1 MRRNRRT
8 RPTLLGAALAGAAF
22 AALPAA
28 GANLLDNGSFGSG
41 LGGWTATASVSW
53 DPDGATGPGAA
64 RLGGSPGIVGRL
76 ALSQCVAVGA
86 GSDYDLGAAALLP
99 YSPQAEGGVSV
110 RVVWHAADGCTG
122 EMLGMA
128 GALDFP
134 PVAPAAWTRRTLGR
148 LRAPTN
154 ARSASVSVVPWSS
167 GTPGAFSAFLD
178 DVELAPS
185 ARFETLV
192 VPTAASVDGARGER
206 FRTTLTV
213 TNPAPFGRRV
223 DAALLC
229 AAVEPCPSARV
240 SLVFAPRETRVF
252 TDALLD
258 LFGRRSGAGA
268 IELTYDATLGPVVA
282 AARAATVHAER
293 PGNGMSLPVLAA
305 SGARRT
311 ATFLALSDGRAGDG
325 GTRVN
330 AGVYNP
336 LESPVWAGFGVR
348 DDGGA
353 TRDTVYVLAGA
364 RSWTQVNDVFGAARA
379 GAARPGSTVT
389 FTAEGPV
396 FPFLISIDNR
406 SGDPTFLE
414 PRESFQP

>member
-8 RPTLLGAALAGAAF
+8 RSTFLGAALAGAAF

-28 GANLLDNGSFGSG
+28 AANLIDNGSFGSG
-41 LGGWTATASVSW
+41 LGGWTATSSVSW
-53 DPDGATGPGAA
+53 APDGATGAGSA
-64 RLGGSPGIVGRL
+64 RLGGSPGIVGTV
-76 ALSQCVAVGA
+76 ALEQCVAVGG
-86 GSDYDLGAAALLP
+86 GSDYDLGASALLP
-99 YSPQAEGGVSV
+99 YSPQAEGGVSL
-110 RVVWHAADGCTG
+110 RVVWHAADGCSG

-128 GALDFP
+128 SALDFP
-134 PVAPAAWTRRTLGR
+134 PVAPAAWTRRGLGR
-148 LRAPTN
+148 LRAPSS

-185 ARFETLV
+185 ARFERLV

-206 FRTTLTV
+206 FRTTLSV
-213 TNPAPFGRRV
+213 TNPSPFGRRI
-223 DAALLC
+223 DASLLC
-229 AAVEPCPSARV
+229 AAAEPCPSASV
-240 SLVFAPRETRVF
+240 SLVFAPRQTRVF
-252 TDALLD
+252 TDALLE
-258 LFGRRSGAGA
+258 LFGRRNGAGA
-268 IELTYDATLGPVVA
+268 IELTYDATLGPVVV

-293 PGNGMSLPVLAA
+293 PGNGMSIPVLAPSAARA
-305 SGARRT
+305 S

-348 DDGGA
+348 DESGA
-353 TRDTVYVLAGA
+353 TRNTVYVLAGPRA
-364 RSWTQVNDVFGAARA
+364 WTQVNDLFGAAGAGAARA
-379 GAARPGSTVT
+379 GSTVT

-406 SGDPTFLE
+406 SGDPTYLE

>member
-8 RPTLLGAALAGAAF
+8 RPIFLGAALAGAAF
-22 AALPAA
+22 AALPSAA
-28 GANLLDNGSFGSG
+28 ANLLDNGSFGSG
-41 LGGWTATASVSW
+41 LGGWTAAPSVSW
-53 DPDGATGPGAA
+53 APDGATGPGAA
-64 RLGGSPGIVGRL
+64 RLGGSPGVVGTL
-76 ALSQCVAVGA
+76 ALSQCVPVAA
-86 GSDYDLGAAALLP
+86 GSDYDLGASALLP
-99 YSPQAEGGVSV
+99 YSPEAEGGVSV
-110 RVVWHAADGCTG
+110 RVVWHAADGCSG

-128 GALDFP
+128 GTLDFP
-134 PVAPAAWTRRTLGR
+134 PVAPASWVRRTLGR
-148 LRAPTN
+148 VHAPSN
-154 ARSASVSVVPWSS
+154 ARSASVAVVPWSS

-206 FRTTLTV
+206 FRTTLTLK
-213 TNPAPFGRRV
+213 NPSLSGRRV
-223 DAALLC
+223 DATLRC
-229 AAVEPCPSARV
+229 RESDPCLTASV
-240 SLVFAPRETRVF
+240 SLLFAPGETRVF

-258 LFGRRSGAGA
+258 VFGRRSGAGA

-282 AARAATVHAER
+282 SARAATVHAER
-293 PGNGMSLPVLAA
+293 PGNGMSIPVLAPSA
-305 SGARRT
+305 ARSS

-336 LESPVWAGFGVR
+336 LPSPVWAGFGVR
-348 DDGGA
+348 DENGA
-353 TRDTVYVLAGA
+353 TRDTVYVLVGP
-364 RSWTQVNDVFGAARA
+364 RSWTQVNDLFGAAGA

-389 FTAEGPV
+389 FAAEGPV